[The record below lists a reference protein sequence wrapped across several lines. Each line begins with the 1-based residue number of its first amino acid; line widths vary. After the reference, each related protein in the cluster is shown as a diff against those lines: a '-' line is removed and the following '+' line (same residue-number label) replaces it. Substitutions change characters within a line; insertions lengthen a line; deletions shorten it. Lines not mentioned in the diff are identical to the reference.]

1 MVSPAGGPVRVAGLL
16 LAAGEGRRF
25 GMPKAL
31 AEVGGRLLVER
42 AFGTLRDGGCDPVVV
57 VLGASASEVRARATL
72 PGAVVVDNP
81 EWATGMGSSLRVGLS
96 ASAGLDVDAVA
107 VLLVDTPGITPAAV
121 RRVASHSSPGAL
133 AIATYGDE
141 PGHPVLLGRD
151 HWDGVAE
158 LAQGDAGAR
167 RYLNKHPDL
176 VTRIPCE
183 DVADGTDMD
192 TPPG

>member
-1 MVSPAGGPVRVAGLL
+1 MTAGHGPVRVAGLL

-42 AFGTLRDGGCDPVVV
+42 ALGTLRDGGCDPVVV
-57 VLGASASEVRARATL
+57 VLGASAAEVRTRASL
-72 PGAVVVDNP
+72 PGAVLVDNP
-81 EWATGMGSSLRVGLS
+81 DWATGMGSSLRAGL
-96 ASAGLDVDAVA
+96 AAAGGLDVDAVA

-121 RRVASHSSPGAL
+121 RRVGSRSAPGAL
-133 AIATYGDE
+133 AMATYGGE

-151 HWDGVAE
+151 HWAGVAD

-176 VTRIPCE
+176 VSQIPCE

-192 TPPG
+192 TLPA